1 MTQSKVRRS
10 KKSILIDASFQG
22 RLVSFIVLAGF
33 LCIAITSYL
42 YYSYVVDS
50 YDFILKHTSLPQEII
65 DERYRDLYGLWVSLS
80 LLNLLI
86 ILVISTWA
94 LFITHRA
101 AGSVYHMKRVINEIR
116 SGNTKERVHLR
127 EKDEFQ
133 DLARSFNA
141 MLDELQKK

>member
-1 MTQSKVRRS
+1 MTEAKVQRS
-10 KKSILIDASFQG
+10 KKSLLIDASFQG

-33 LCIAITSYL
+33 LCIAINSYL

-50 YDFILKHTSLPQEII
+50 YDFILQHTNLPQEVM
-65 DERYRDLYGLWVSLS
+65 DERYSDLYGLWVLLS
-80 LLNLLI
+80 LLNFLI
-86 ILVISTWA
+86 ILVIATWA
-94 LFITHRA
+94 LFVTHRA
-101 AGSVYHMKRVINEIR
+101 AGTVYHVKRVINEIR

-133 DLARSFNA
+133 DLAKSFNE